1 MRVRR
6 IWEIM
11 EKTDDGYRLN
21 RALWRDGDRAEFVA
35 YVNSLGGGREKA
47 AFEQKIMNT
56 KYPCIGVP
64 SPDVEKIVREIAKGN
79 YTSFIDLWITDNY
92 TCLVIVGKLIARIKD
107 FSTLK
112 RYLDE
117 YIKLVDCWGGCD
129 CLKFNITKGNGDEFF
144 ALARE
149 LTKSENPFGRR
160 IGLVIMLKM
169 IDEKYIG
176 GVLETCRSL
185 SAETHYYVNM
195 ANAWLVSEC
204 FVRQRDKTL
213 KLIQSGELNKFV
225 QNKAIS
231 KCRDS
236 YRVTADDKE
245 LLKRYKKQT
254 DKTDDKLSD

>member
-1 MRVRR
+1 
-6 IWEIM
+6 M
-11 EKTDDGYRLN
+11 EKTDNGYQLN
-21 RALWRDGDRAEFVA
+21 RALWRDDDRAEFVT
-35 YVNSLGGGREKA
+35 YVNSLGGGGEKA

-160 IGLVIMLKM
+160 IGLVIMLKTVN
-169 IDEKYIG
+169 EKYID

-185 SAETHYYVNM
+185 SAETAERIASGLAFSADIFESALSRKVQRSCI
-195 ANAWLVSEC
+195 ASLTVSP
-204 FVRQRDKTL
+204 
-213 KLIQSGELNKFV
+213 SSPSP
-225 QNKAIS
+225 A
-231 KCRDS
+231 
-236 YRVTADDKE
+236 
-245 LLKRYKKQT
+245 LLH
-254 DKTDDKLSD
+254 SPG